1 MKWSYSRS
9 NNLILLL
16 SILFYSSCST
26 NSKESPTAS
35 TPPTIPVDVAI
46 IKKENIDAIESISG
60 TILPIQEVEI
70 ASEVTKRI
78 ISINFKDGTSV
89 GSGQL
94 LYKLDD
100 RDIRAKL
107 NKVQAELSIAA
118 LNEHRLAELLK
129 TESVRLEEYEAAK
142 AKLDVYTA
150 EKEMLLAELEK
161 TEIRA
166 PFSGNIG
173 ISKVHKGA
181 IVQPGKSLVTIS
193 NVNTAK
199 IEFSVPEMYLNAV
212 KANGKISFEIEG
224 SKEIFYATIVASE
237 ASLNKN
243 SRSITIQ
250 AITPNTKSL
259 LSGGMSAKVHFN
271 KLGIAE
277 GISIPTEALTP
288 SGNGYSI
295 FLVKSM
301 KAKMFTVEL
310 LSRNEKTAII
320 KSGVNE
326 GDTAIISNLLRI
338 SENASV
344 NIVSTN
350 KK

>member
-26 NSKESPTAS
+26 DSKESPTAS

-60 TILPIQEVEI
+60 TILPTQEVEI

-107 NKVQAELSIAA
+107 HKVQAELSIAA

-142 AKLDVYTA
+142 AKFDVYTA

-212 KANGKISFEIEG
+212 KANEKISFEIEG
-224 SKEIFYATIVASE
+224 SKEFFYATIVASE

-277 GISIPTEALTP
+277 GIAIPTEALTP

-350 KK
+350 KN

>member
-1 MKWSYSRS
+1 MKWPYSES
-9 NNLILLL
+9 KNLILLL
-16 SILFYSSCST
+16 SVLLYSSCST
-26 NSKESPTAS
+26 DSKESSTAS
-35 TPPTIPVDVAI
+35 TLPSIPVDVSI
-46 IKKENIDAIESISG
+46 IKKEKIDAIESISG
-60 TILPIQEVEI
+60 TILPAQEVEI

-78 ISINFKDGTSV
+78 ISINFKDGASV
-89 GSGQL
+89 SSGQL

-107 NKVQAELSIAA
+107 HKVQAELSIAA

-142 AKLDVYTA
+142 AKYDVYTA

-166 PFSGNIG
+166 PFSGRVG

-181 IVQPGKSLVTIS
+181 IVQPGKGLVTIS
-193 NVNTAK
+193 NAHTAK

-212 KANGKISFEIEG
+212 KSNSKISFEIEG
-224 SKEIFYATIVASE
+224 SNKIFQANIIARE
-237 ASLNKN
+237 ASLNKDN
-243 SRSITIQ
+243 RSITIQ
-250 AITPNTKSL
+250 AITSNTQGM

-277 GISIPTEALTP
+277 GIAIPTEALMP

-301 KAKMFTVEL
+301 KAKIFQVEL
-310 LSRNEKTAII
+310 LSRNEKTAVI
-320 KSGVNE
+320 KSGLNE
-326 GDTAIISNLLRI
+326 GDTVIVSNLLRI
-338 SENASV
+338 SDNASV